1 MTLGGS
7 PVDHGPI
14 GCPNGPVFV
23 TRRQTPE
30 GGHRRTTRRR
40 VMTEGVPVHEGV
52 VGLVVGEKSSLW
64 DKEVGL
70 SEVKSCRVTE
80 DSLPGQGVP
89 HY

>member
-1 MTLGGS
+1 
-7 PVDHGPI
+7 
-14 GCPNGPVFV
+14 
-23 TRRQTPE
+23 
-30 GGHRRTTRRR
+30 
-40 VMTEGVPVHEGV
+40 MTEGVPVHEGV